1 MNYLS
6 NIVLAI
12 IIILLAIDIYMDIYF
27 TKITM
32 DKANNHFN
40 KQRVLIQEKVPTE
53 ELFIIDE
60 EVLWI

>member
-1 MNYLS
+1 MNYLF

-12 IIILLAIDIYMDIYF
+12 IIIFLAIDIYF
-27 TKITM
+27 TKSTM
-32 DKANNHFN
+32 DNTKNYFN

-60 EVLWI
+60 EVL

>member
-12 IIILLAIDIYMDIYF
+12 IIILFAIDLAIDIYF
-27 TKITM
+27 TKRTM
-32 DKANNHFN
+32 DNTNIYFN

-53 ELFIIDE
+53 ELLIIDE
-60 EVLWI
+60 EVL

>member
-12 IIILLAIDIYMDIYF
+12 IIILLAIDIYL
-27 TKITM
+27 TKNAM
-32 DKANNHFN
+32 YNANDYFN

-53 ELFIIDE
+53 ELFIIDK
-60 EVLWI
+60 EVL

>member
-12 IIILLAIDIYMDIYF
+12 IIILLVIDIYF
-27 TKITM
+27 TKSTM
-32 DKANNHFN
+32 DNTKNYFN

-60 EVLWI
+60 EVL

>member
-12 IIILLAIDIYMDIYF
+12 IIILLAIDIYL
-27 TKITM
+27 TKNTM
-32 DKANNHFN
+32 NNTKNYFN

>member
-12 IIILLAIDIYMDIYF
+12 IIILLAIDIYF
-27 TKITM
+27 TKSTM
-32 DKANNHFN
+32 DNTNNYFN

-60 EVLWI
+60 EVL

>member
-1 MNYLS
+1 MNCLS

-12 IIILLAIDIYMDIYF
+12 IIILLAIDIYL
-27 TKITM
+27 TKSAM
-32 DKANNHFN
+32 NNTKNYFN

-60 EVLWI
+60 EVL

>member
-12 IIILLAIDIYMDIYF
+12 IIILLVIDVYF
-27 TKITM
+27 TKSTM
-32 DKANNHFN
+32 NNADIYFN
-40 KQRVLIQEKVPTE
+40 KQRVLIQDIVPTE

-60 EVLWI
+60 EVL

>member
-12 IIILLAIDIYMDIYF
+12 IIILLAIDIYMDICF
-27 TKITM
+27 TKSTM
-32 DKANNHFN
+32 DKSNNYFN

-53 ELFIIDE
+53 ELFIIDGD
-60 EVLWI
+60 VL

>member
-12 IIILLAIDIYMDIYF
+12 IIILLAIDIYL
-27 TKITM
+27 TKSTM
-32 DKANNHFN
+32 NNANNYFN

-60 EVLWI
+60 EVL

>member
-12 IIILLAIDIYMDIYF
+12 IIILLAIDIYF
-27 TKITM
+27 TKSTM
-32 DKANNHFN
+32 DNTNNNFN
-40 KQRVLIQEKVPTE
+40 KQRVLIQDRVPTE

-60 EVLWI
+60 EVL

>member
-12 IIILLAIDIYMDIYF
+12 IIILLAIDIYL
-27 TKITM
+27 TKSTM
-32 DKANNHFN
+32 NNTKNYFN
-40 KQRVLIQEKVPTE
+40 KQRVLIQDKVPTE

>member
-12 IIILLAIDIYMDIYF
+12 IIILLAIDIYF
-27 TKITM
+27 TKSTM
-32 DKANNHFN
+32 DNANNYFN
-40 KQRVLIQEKVPTE
+40 KQRVLIQEKIPTE

-60 EVLWI
+60 EVL

>member
-12 IIILLAIDIYMDIYF
+12 IIILLAIDIYF
-27 TKITM
+27 TKSTM
-32 DKANNHFN
+32 NNTKNYFD
-40 KQRVLIQEKVPTE
+40 KQRILIQEKIPTE
-53 ELFIIDE
+53 ELFIIDG

>member
-12 IIILLAIDIYMDIYF
+12 IIILLAINIYF
-27 TKITM
+27 TKNTM
-32 DKANNHFN
+32 DNTNIYFN

-53 ELFIIDE
+53 ELLIIDE
-60 EVLWI
+60 EVL

>member
-6 NIVLAI
+6 NIVLTI
-12 IIILLAIDIYMDIYF
+12 IIILLAIDIYLTKSTMDNTDIY
-27 TKITM
+27 
-32 DKANNHFN
+32 FN

>member
-12 IIILLAIDIYMDIYF
+12 IIILLAIDIYF
-27 TKITM
+27 TKSTM
-32 DKANNHFN
+32 NNTKNYFN

>member
-6 NIVLAI
+6 NIVFAI
-12 IIILLAIDIYMDIYF
+12 IIILLAIDIYLTKSTMDNTDIY
-27 TKITM
+27 
-32 DKANNHFN
+32 FN

-60 EVLWI
+60 EVL

>member
-12 IIILLAIDIYMDIYF
+12 IIILLAIDIYL
-27 TKITM
+27 TKSTM
-32 DKANNHFN
+32 DNTKNYFN
-40 KQRVLIQEKVPTE
+40 KQRILIQEKVPTE

-60 EVLWI
+60 EVL

>member
-12 IIILLAIDIYMDIYF
+12 IIILLAIDIYF
-27 TKITM
+27 TKSTM
-32 DKANNHFN
+32 DNANNYFN

>member
-6 NIVLAI
+6 NIALII
-12 IIILLAIDIYMDIYF
+12 IIILLAIDIYLTKSTMDNTDIY
-27 TKITM
+27 
-32 DKANNHFN
+32 FN

>member
-12 IIILLAIDIYMDIYF
+12 IIILLAIDIYF
-27 TKITM
+27 TKSTM
-32 DKANNHFN
+32 DNTNIYFN
-40 KQRVLIQEKVPTE
+40 KQRVLIQNRVPTE

-60 EVLWI
+60 EVL

>member
-6 NIVLAI
+6 NIVLII
-12 IIILLAIDIYMDIYF
+12 IIILLAIDIYF
-27 TKITM
+27 TKIAMYNT
-32 DKANNHFN
+32 NIYFN

-60 EVLWI
+60 EVL